1 MSKLRGGAKVTK
13 PLFKFDFKC
22 LVANSKCLNKTQ
34 RITLTLGGGKNSS
47 FFLFVPLFSCGLGTF
62 CFQLLLQSLL
72 FCILVSVCFCYH
84 SLWVQ
89 FCKNC
94 LNGILLLLW
103 SLCWFLVEYLFQILL
118 LGFISVHTI
127 LVEAFVDDWIEPCYF
142 NFSGCLLTFLPFCSL
157 GSIQGF
163 VVGHFLWN

>member
-34 RITLTLGGGKNSS
+34 RIKLTLGGGKNSS
-47 FFLFVPLFSCGLGTF
+47 LFHCFLVDWVPSAFNFFFRVC
-62 CFQLLLQSLL
+62 L
-72 FCILVSVCFCYH
+72 FCILVLVCFCYH

>member
-62 CFQLLLQSLL
+62 CFQLLLQSLFVLHFGIGL
-72 FCILVSVCFCYH
+72 FLLPF
-84 SLWVQ
+84 SL
-89 FCKNC
+89 
-94 LNGILLLLW
+94 
-103 SLCWFLVEYLFQILL
+103 S
-118 LGFISVHTI
+118 TI
-127 LVEAFVDDWIEPCYF
+127 L
-142 NFSGCLLTFLPFCSL
+142 
-157 GSIQGF
+157 
-163 VVGHFLWN
+163 